1 MEMPPIE
8 WLLDVSNATLGDLEL
23 AELDRGSKRLKAA
36 KAEWSAAVEHFA
48 KAEAARYFRDHREEL
63 LEIARRTI
71 DTQTLISFPERKLA

>member
-8 WLLDVSNATLGDLEL
+8 WLLDVSNTTLGDLEL

-36 KAEWSAAVEHFA
+36 KAEWNAAVEHFA

-71 DTQTLISFPERKLA
+71 DQQVLQFPTRKRA

>member
-8 WLLDVSNATLGDLEL
+8 WLLDVSNTTLGDLEL

-36 KAEWSAAVEHFA
+36 KAEWNAAVEHFA

-71 DTQTLISFPERKLA
+71 DTQTLISFPERKRA